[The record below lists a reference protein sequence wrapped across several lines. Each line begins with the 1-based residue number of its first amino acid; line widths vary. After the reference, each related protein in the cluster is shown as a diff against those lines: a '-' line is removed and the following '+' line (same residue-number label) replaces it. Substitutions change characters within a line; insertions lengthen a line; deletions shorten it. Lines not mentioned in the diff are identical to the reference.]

1 MIFTLIRIELLKI
14 FRKWRTY
21 IGFIAIGILVPLLHL
36 AMYLEGQ
43 NSIDFVTR
51 GLRDSFLLVGNLL
64 NGYWISYLI
73 LNALTIH
80 IPFLIT
86 LVAGDLLAGEATAG
100 TYRILVTRPVSRMQ
114 IVTSKFLSGLI
125 YTSSLILFLAVMS
138 LVIGLIIFGSG
149 ELIVAGNQSII
160 IFEKS
165 DILWRFLF
173 AYGFA
178 ILSMTVVCSLTILF
192 SSLVENAIGPIV
204 STMAVIIIFIILSA
218 FDVEILRDLR
228 PYLFTNYM
236 LDWREF
242 FNDPLD
248 FAEITKSVLVL
259 MWAYN
264 TYSSTA
270 TSFIFHKKDIL
281 S

>member
-1 MIFTLIRIELLKI
+1 MIPTLVKIEL
-14 FRKWRTY
+14 KWRTY
-21 IGFIAIGILVPLLHL
+21 IGFIAIGVLVPLLHL

-51 GLRDSFLLVGNLL
+51 GLRESFILVGNLL
-64 NGYWISYLI
+64 NGYWISYII

-80 IPFLIT
+80 IPFLIA
-86 LVAGDLLAGEATAG
+86 LVAADLLAGEATAG

-114 IVTSKFLSGLI
+114 LIISKFLAGII
-125 YTSSLILFLAVMS
+125 YTGSLIFWLALMS
-138 LVIGLIIFGSG
+138 LVVGLIIFGSG
-149 ELIVAGNQSII
+149 ELIVAGSGTII
-160 IFEKS
+160 IFDKT
-165 DILWRFLF
+165 DVLWRFFL

-178 ILSMTVVCSLTILF
+178 ILSMSVVCSLAILF

-218 FDVEILRDLR
+218 FDVEILREIK
-228 PYLFTNYM
+228 PYLFTNYI

-248 FAEITKSVLVL
+248 TSEIIKSISVLL
-259 MWAYN
+259 GHILIFFA
-264 TYSSTA
+264 A
-270 TSFIFHKKDIL
+270 TLYIFQRKDIL
-281 S
+281 T

>member
-1 MIFTLIRIELLKI
+1 MIFTLVKIELMKI
-14 FRKWRTY
+14 FKKWRTY

-51 GLRDSFLLVGNLL
+51 GLRDSFILVGNLL
-64 NGYWISYLI
+64 NGYWISYII

-86 LVAGDLLAGEATAG
+86 LVAADLLAGEATAG
-100 TYRILVTRPVSRMQ
+100 TYRILVTRPISRIQ
-114 IVTSKFLSGLI
+114 IVTSKFLAGII
-125 YTSSLILFLAVMS
+125 YTGSLILWLAFIS
-138 LVIGLIIFGSG
+138 LVVGLIVFGSG
-149 ELIVAGNQSII
+149 ELIVAGSDAII
-160 IFEKS
+160 IFDKS
-165 DILWRFLF
+165 DVLWRFFL
-173 AYGFA
+173 AYGFG
-178 ILSMTVVCSLTILF
+178 ILSMSVVCSLAIFF

-204 STMAVIIIFIILSA
+204 STMAIIIIFIILSA
-218 FDVEILRDLR
+218 FDVAVLREIK
-228 PYLFTNYM
+228 PYLFTNYI

-248 FAEITKSVLVL
+248 LPEIAKSVLIL
-259 MWAYN
+259 SGHIMLFY
-264 TYSSTA
+264 TA
-270 TSFIFHKKDIL
+270 TSFIFNKKDIL

>member
-1 MIFTLIRIELLKI
+1 MIPTLVKIELMKI

-21 IGFIAIGILVPLLHL
+21 IGFIAIGVLVPLLHL

-51 GLRDSFLLVGNLL
+51 GLRESFILVGNLL
-64 NGYWISYLI
+64 NGYWISYII

-80 IPFLIT
+80 IPFLIA
-86 LVAGDLLAGEATAG
+86 LVAADLLAGEATAG

-114 IVTSKFLSGLI
+114 IIISKFLAGII
-125 YTSSLILFLAVMS
+125 YTGSLIFWLALMS
-138 LVIGLIIFGSG
+138 LVVGLIIFGSG
-149 ELIVAGNQSII
+149 ELIVAGSGTII
-160 IFEKS
+160 IFDKT
-165 DILWRFLF
+165 DVLWRFFL

-178 ILSMTVVCSLTILF
+178 ILSMSVVCSLAILF

-218 FDVEILRDLR
+218 FDVEILREIK
-228 PYLFTNYM
+228 PYLFTNYI

-248 FAEITKSVLVL
+248 TSEIIKSISVLL
-259 MWAYN
+259 GHILIFFA
-264 TYSSTA
+264 A
-270 TSFIFHKKDIL
+270 TLYIFQRKDIL
-281 S
+281 T

>member
-1 MIFTLIRIELLKI
+1 MIVTMIRIELLKI

-43 NSIDFVTR
+43 NSIEFITR
-51 GLRDSFLLVGNLL
+51 GLRDSFVLVGNLL
-64 NGYWISYLI
+64 NGYWISYII

-86 LVAGDLLAGEATAG
+86 LVAADLLAGEATAG
-100 TYRILVTRPVSRMQ
+100 TYRLLITRPVSRIQ
-114 IVTSKFLSGLI
+114 IVTSKFLSGII
-125 YTSSLILFLAVMS
+125 YTGSLILFLALMS
-138 LVIGLIIFGSG
+138 LVVGLIIFGTG
-149 ELIVAGNQSII
+149 ELIVTGSKSII

-165 DILWRFLF
+165 DILWRFLL

-178 ILSMTVVCSLTILF
+178 IISMTVVCSLSIFF

-204 STMAVIIIFIILSA
+204 ATMAIIIIFIILSA
-218 FDVEILRDLR
+218 FDVGILRELK

-236 LDWREF
+236 MDWREF
-242 FNDPLD
+242 FNDPIEW
-248 FAEITKSVLVL
+248 AEVGKSLSIL
-259 MWAYN
+259 IGHILIFF
-264 TYSSTA
+264 TA
-270 TSFIFHKKDIL
+270 TSFIFIKKDIL

>member
-1 MIFTLIRIELLKI
+1 MIFTLVRIELLKI

-43 NSIDFVTR
+43 NSLEFMTR
-51 GLRDSFLLVGNLL
+51 GLRDSFILVGNLL

-86 LVAGDLLAGEATAG
+86 LVAADLLAGEATAG
-100 TYRILVTRPVSRMQ
+100 TYRLLVTRPVSRMQ
-114 IVTSKFLSGLI
+114 IVTSKFLSGII
-125 YTSSLILFLAVMS
+125 YTSSLILFLAFMS
-138 LVIGLIIFGSG
+138 LVVGLIIFGSG
-149 ELIVAGNQSII
+149 ELIVTGNQSII
-160 IFEKS
+160 VFEKS
-165 DILWRFLF
+165 DILWRFFL

-178 ILSMTVVCSLTILF
+178 ILSMTVVCSLAIFF

-204 STMAVIIIFIILSA
+204 STMAIIIIFIILSA
-218 FDVEILRDLR
+218 FDVEILQEIR
-228 PYLFTNYM
+228 PYLFTSYM

-242 FNDPLD
+242 FNDPIDL
-248 FAEITKSVLVL
+248 AEVFKSVLIL
-259 MWAYN
+259 GGHIIIFF
-264 TYSSTA
+264 TA
-270 TSFIFHKKDIL
+270 TSLIFHKKDIL

>member
-1 MIFTLIRIELLKI
+1 MIPTLVKIELMKI

-21 IGFIAIGILVPLLHL
+21 IGFIAIGVLVPLLHL

-51 GLRDSFLLVGNLL
+51 GLRESFILVGNLL
-64 NGYWISYLI
+64 NGYWISYII

-80 IPFLIT
+80 IPFLIA
-86 LVAGDLLAGEATAG
+86 LVAADLLAGEATAG

-114 IVTSKFLSGLI
+114 IIISKFLAGII
-125 YTSSLILFLAVMS
+125 YTGSLILWLALMS
-138 LVIGLIIFGSG
+138 LVVGLIIFGSG
-149 ELIVAGNQSII
+149 ELIVAGSGTII
-160 IFEKS
+160 IFDKI
-165 DILWRFLF
+165 DVLWRFFL

-178 ILSMTVVCSLTILF
+178 ILSMSVVCSLAILF

-218 FDVEILRDLR
+218 FDVEILREIK
-228 PYLFTNYM
+228 PYLFTNYI

-248 FAEITKSVLVL
+248 TSEIIKSISVLMGHIL
-259 MWAYN
+259 IFFA
-264 TYSSTA
+264 A
-270 TSFIFHKKDIL
+270 TLYIFQRKDIL
-281 S
+281 T

>member
-1 MIFTLIRIELLKI
+1 MIATLVRIELLKI

-21 IGFIAIGILVPLLHL
+21 IGFIAIGVLVPLLHL

-43 NSIDFVTR
+43 NSIDYVTR
-51 GLRDSFLLVGNLL
+51 GLRDSFILVGNLL

-73 LNALTIH
+73 LNALIIH

-86 LVAGDLLAGEATAG
+86 LVAGDLMAGEATAG

-114 IVTSKFLSGLI
+114 IVTSKYIAGLI
-125 YTSSLILFLAVMS
+125 YTSFLIFWLALMS
-138 LVIGLIIFGSG
+138 LVVGIIVFGSG
-149 ELIVAGNQSII
+149 ELIVAGSQAII

-165 DILWRFLF
+165 DILWRFIL

-178 ILSMTVVCSLTILF
+178 ILSMTVVCSLAILF

-204 STMAVIIIFIILSA
+204 STMAVIIIFIILSN
-218 FDVEILRDLR
+218 FDVAILKEIK
-228 PYLFTNYM
+228 PYLFTSYM
-236 LDWREF
+236 LNWREF

-248 FAEITKSVLVL
+248 FSEITKAILILAGHILVFFSAT
-259 MWAYN
+259 AY
-264 TYSSTA
+264 
-270 TSFIFHKKDIL
+270 IFKKKDIL

>member
-1 MIFTLIRIELLKI
+1 MIKTLVQIELLKI
-14 FRKWRTY
+14 FKKWRTY
-21 IGFIAIGILVPLLHL
+21 IGFIAIGLLVPLIHL
-36 AMYLEGQ
+36 AMYLEGMK
-43 NSIDFVTR
+43 SLEFVTR
-51 GLRDSFLLVGNLL
+51 GLRDSFVLVGNLL

-80 IPFLIT
+80 IPFLIA

-100 TYRILVTRPVSRMQ
+100 TYRMLVTRPISRMQ
-114 IVTSKFLSGLI
+114 IVSSKFISGML
-125 YTSSLILFLAVMS
+125 YTSSLVLFLALMS
-138 LVIGLIIFGSG
+138 MGLGIIIFGVG
-149 ELIVAGNQSII
+149 ELIVMGSDAII
-160 IFEKS
+160 IFEKT
-165 DILWRFLF
+165 DVLWRFAL

-178 ILSMTVVCSLTILF
+178 ALSMSVVCSLAIFF

-218 FDVEILRDLR
+218 FDVEILREIK

-242 FNDPLD
+242 FNDPLNIS
-248 FAEITKSVLVL
+248 EIIKSVAVL
-259 MWAYN
+259 LGHIVIFF
-264 TYSSTA
+264 TA
-270 TSFIFHKKDIL
+270 TAIIFKKKDIL

>member
-1 MIFTLIRIELLKI
+1 MILTLIRIELLKI

-43 NSIDFVTR
+43 RSLEFITR

-204 STMAVIIIFIILSA
+204 STMPVIIIFIILSA

-259 MWAYN
+259 
-264 TYSSTA
+264 SGHIILFFTA

>member
-1 MIFTLIRIELLKI
+1 MIMTLVKIELLKI

-43 NSIDFVTR
+43 ESIDFVTR
-51 GLRDSFLLVGNLL
+51 NLRDSFILVGNLL
-64 NGYWISYLI
+64 NGYWISYII

-100 TYRILVTRPVSRMQ
+100 TYRLLVIRPISRLQ
-114 IVTSKFLSGLI
+114 IVTSKFLASLI
-125 YTSSLILFLAVMS
+125 YTSVLILFLSFMS

-149 ELIVAGNQSII
+149 ELIVTGSNAII
-160 IFEKS
+160 IFEKT
-165 DILWRFLF
+165 DVLWRFFL
-173 AYGFA
+173 AYSFA
-178 ILSMTVVCSLTILF
+178 ILSMMVVASLAIFF

-204 STMAVIIIFIILSA
+204 ATMAIIIIFIILSA
-218 FDVEILRDLR
+218 FDVEILKELK
-228 PYLFTNYM
+228 PYLFTSYM
-236 LDWREF
+236 MNWRDF
-242 FNDPLD
+242 FDDPVNLTEIMKSIFVLTGHIIVF
-248 FAEITKSVLVL
+248 FAL
-259 MWAYN
+259 
-264 TYSSTA
+264 
-270 TSFIFHKKDIL
+270 TSFIFNKKDIL

>member
-43 NSIDFVTR
+43 KSLDFITR
-51 GLRDSFLLVGNLL
+51 GLRDSFILVGNLL
-64 NGYWISYLI
+64 NGYWISYII
-73 LNALTIH
+73 LNALIIH

-100 TYRILVTRPVSRMQ
+100 TYRIFVTRPVSRMQ
-114 IVTSKFLSGLI
+114 IVTSKFLAGII
-125 YTSSLILFLAVMS
+125 YTGSLIIWLAIMS
-138 LVIGLIIFGSG
+138 LVVGLFIFGSG

-160 IFEKS
+160 IFEKN
-165 DILWRFLF
+165 DILWRFLL

-178 ILSMTVVCSLTILF
+178 ILSMTVVCSLAILF

-218 FDVEILRDLR
+218 FDVEILREIR

-242 FNDPLD
+242 FNIPLD
-248 FAEITKSVLVL
+248 FSELTKSILVL
-259 MWAYN
+259 
-264 TYSSTA
+264 SGHIILFFSA
-270 TSFIFHKKDIL
+270 TSYIFYKKDIL

>member
-1 MIFTLIRIELLKI
+1 MILTLVRIELLKI

-43 NSIDFVTR
+43 KSLEFITR
-51 GLRDSFLLVGNLL
+51 GLRDSFILVGNLL
-64 NGYWISYLI
+64 NGYWISYII

-86 LVAGDLLAGEATAG
+86 LVAADLLAGEATAG

-114 IVTSKFLSGLI
+114 IVTSKFLAGMF
-125 YTSSLILFLAVMS
+125 YTGSLILFLAVMS
-138 LVIGLIIFGSG
+138 LVVGLIIFGSG
-149 ELIVAGNQSII
+149 ELIVTGNQSII

-165 DILWRFLF
+165 DILWRFFL

-178 ILSMTVVCSLTILF
+178 ILSMTVVCSLAILF

-218 FDVEILRDLR
+218 FDVEILREIR

-236 LDWREF
+236 MNWREF
-242 FNDPLD
+242 FDDPLD
-248 FAEITKSVLVL
+248 FAEITKAVLVL
-259 MWAYN
+259 
-264 TYSSTA
+264 SGHIIVFFTA
-270 TSFIFHKKDIL
+270 TSLIFNKKDIL

>member
-1 MIFTLIRIELLKI
+1 MIFTLVKIELMKI

-51 GLRDSFLLVGNLL
+51 GFRDTFVFVGNLL
-64 NGYWISYLI
+64 NGYWISYII

-80 IPFLIT
+80 IPFLIA

-100 TYRILVTRPVSRMQ
+100 TYRLLVTRPVSRMQ
-114 IVTSKFLSGLI
+114 IIISKFLAGSI
-125 YTSSLILFLAVMS
+125 YTSSLIFWLAAMS
-138 LVIGLIIFGSG
+138 LVVGLIVFGGG
-149 ELIVAGNQSII
+149 ELIVAGSKAII
-160 IFEKS
+160 IFDPS
-165 DILWRFLF
+165 DVLWRFAL

-178 ILSMTVVCSLTILF
+178 ILSMTVVCSLAILF

-204 STMAVIIIFIILSA
+204 STMALIIIFIILSA
-218 FDVEILRDLR
+218 FDVEILRDIK
-228 PYLFTNYM
+228 PFLFTNYM
-236 LDWREF
+236 LDWKEF
-242 FNDPLD
+242 FNDPME
-248 FAEITKSVLVL
+248 FSEIAKAVLVL
-259 MWAYN
+259 SGHILVFFA
-264 TYSSTA
+264 A
-270 TSFIFHKKDIL
+270 TSYIFKKKDIL

>member
-51 GLRDSFLLVGNLL
+51 GLRDSFILVGNLL

-80 IPFLIT
+80 IPFLIA

-114 IVTSKFLSGLI
+114 IVTSKFLAGVI
-125 YTSSLILFLAVMS
+125 YTGSLIFWLAIMS
-138 LVIGLIIFGSG
+138 IVVGLIIFGSG
-149 ELIVAGNQSII
+149 ELIVTGNQSII
-160 IFEKS
+160 IFEQS
-165 DILWRFLF
+165 DILWRFLL

-218 FDVEILRDLR
+218 FDVEILRDIK

-259 MWAYN
+259 SGHIILLFA
-264 TYSSTA
+264 A

>member
-1 MIFTLIRIELLKI
+1 MIPTLVRIELMKI

-51 GLRDSFLLVGNLL
+51 GLRDSFILVGNLL

-80 IPFLIT
+80 IPFLIA

-100 TYRILVTRPVSRMQ
+100 TYRLLVTRPITRME
-114 IVTSKFLSGLI
+114 IVISKFLAGVL
-125 YTSSLILFLAVMS
+125 YTASLIFWLAFMS
-138 LVIGLIIFGSG
+138 LVVGLIIFGGG
-149 ELIVAGNQSII
+149 ELIVAGSKAII
-160 IFEKS
+160 IFDQSEV
-165 DILWRFLF
+165 LWRFAL

-178 ILSMTVVCSLTILF
+178 VLSMSVVSTLALLF

-204 STMAVIIIFIILSA
+204 STLALIIIFIILSA
-218 FDVEILRDLR
+218 FDVQILREIK

-236 LDWREF
+236 LDWREI
-242 FNDPLD
+242 FNSPINWNEL
-248 FAEITKSVLVL
+248 TKSVSVL
-259 MWAYN
+259 AGHIVLFFGLTAY
-264 TYSSTA
+264 
-270 TSFIFHKKDIL
+270 IFRKKDIL

>member
-1 MIFTLIRIELLKI
+1 MIFTLVRIELMKI

-21 IGFIAIGILVPLLHL
+21 IGFIAIGTLVPLLHL

-51 GLRDSFLLVGNLL
+51 GLRDSFILVGNLL
-64 NGYWISYLI
+64 NGYWISYII
-73 LNALTIH
+73 LNALIVH

-114 IVTSKFLSGLI
+114 IITSKYLAGII
-125 YTSSLILFLAVMS
+125 YTASLVFWLAFMS
-138 LVIGLIIFGSG
+138 LVVGLIIFGSG
-149 ELIVAGNQSII
+149 ELIVAGSQAII
-160 IFEKS
+160 IFEKT
-165 DILWRFLF
+165 DILWRFIL

-178 ILSMTVVCSLTILF
+178 ILSMTVVCSLAILF

-204 STMAVIIIFIILSA
+204 STMAVIIIFIIISA
-218 FDVEILRDLR
+218 FDVQILKELK
-228 PYLFTNYM
+228 PYLFTNYI

-248 FAEITKSVLVL
+248 YSEIAKSVLVL
-259 MWAYN
+259 TGHIVLFFIA
-264 TYSSTA
+264 TA
-270 TSFIFHKKDIL
+270 FIFHKKDIL

>member
-1 MIFTLIRIELLKI
+1 LITTLVKIELMKI

-51 GLRDSFLLVGNLL
+51 GLRDSFILVGNLL

-100 TYRILVTRPVSRMQ
+100 TYRLIVTRPISRME
-114 IVTSKFLSGLI
+114 IIISKFLAGIL
-125 YTSSLILFLAVMS
+125 YTASLVFWLAFMS
-138 LVIGLIIFGSG
+138 LVVGLIVFGGG
-149 ELIVAGNQSII
+149 ELIVAGSKAII
-160 IFEKS
+160 IFDKS
-165 DILWRFLF
+165 DVLWRFAL

-178 ILSMTVVCSLTILF
+178 ILSMSVVSSLALLF

-204 STMAVIIIFIILSA
+204 STMALIIIFIILSA
-218 FDVEILRDLR
+218 FDVEILRAIK

-236 LDWREF
+236 LDWREI
-242 FNDPLD
+242 FNSPIDWFELL
-248 FAEITKSVLVL
+248 KSVTILAGHIIVL
-259 MWAYN
+259 FIATAY
-264 TYSSTA
+264 
-270 TSFIFHKKDIL
+270 IFRKKDIL

>member
-1 MIFTLIRIELLKI
+1 MIPTLVRIELLKI

-51 GLRDSFLLVGNLL
+51 GLRDSFVLVGNLL

-100 TYRILVTRPVSRMQ
+100 TYRLIVTRPISRME
-114 IVTSKFLSGLI
+114 IVISKFFAGII
-125 YTSSLILFLAVMS
+125 YTASLVFWLAFMS
-138 LVIGLIIFGSG
+138 LVVGLIVFGGG
-149 ELIVAGNQSII
+149 ELIVAGSKAII
-160 IFEKS
+160 IFDKS
-165 DILWRFLF
+165 DVLWRFAL

-178 ILSMTVVCSLTILF
+178 ILSMSVVSSLALLF

-204 STMAVIIIFIILSA
+204 STMALIIIFIILSA
-218 FDVEILRDLR
+218 FDVEILRAIK

-236 LDWREF
+236 LDWREI
-242 FNDPLD
+242 FNSPIDWFEL
-248 FAEITKSVLVL
+248 IKSVSVL
-259 MWAYN
+259 AGHIILLFIATAY
-264 TYSSTA
+264 
-270 TSFIFHKKDIL
+270 IFRKKDIL
-281 S
+281 T

>member
-1 MIFTLIRIELLKI
+1 MILTLVKIELLKI
-14 FRKWRTY
+14 FKKWRTY

-43 NSIDFVTR
+43 HSLEFITR
-51 GLRDSFLLVGNLL
+51 GLRDSFVLVGNLL
-64 NGYWISYLI
+64 NGYWISYII

-80 IPFLIT
+80 IPFLVA

-100 TYRILVTRPVSRMQ
+100 TYRVLITRPVSRMQ
-114 IVTSKFLSGLI
+114 LVIAKFISGAI
-125 YTSSLILFLAVMS
+125 YTSSLILWLAIMS
-138 LVIGLIIFGSG
+138 LVIGLVVFGSG
-149 ELIVAGNQSII
+149 ELIVMSPDAII

-165 DILWRFLF
+165 DILWRFIL

-178 ILSMTVVCSLTILF
+178 TLSMSVVCSLSILF

-218 FDVEILRDLR
+218 FDVEILREIR
-228 PYLFTNYM
+228 PYLFTNYI
-236 LDWREF
+236 LQWREF
-242 FNDPLD
+242 FYDPLNLD
-248 FAEITKSVLVL
+248 KIVKATLILGGHIILFF
-259 MWAYN
+259 
-264 TYSSTA
+264 TA
-270 TSFIFHKKDIL
+270 TSIIFKRKDIL